1 MNMFDIIRQRNMA
14 ETELLRL
21 SRLNDPTYNRI
32 PRVPIV
38 SAPPVEIEP
47 PVAEE
52 VAEEAI
58 TEEVPETIVEGA
70 PAKSRKSRKKASE

>member
-32 PRVPIV
+32 LRVPIV

-47 PVAEE
+47 PV
-52 VAEEAI
+52 VAEA
-58 TEEVPETIVEGA
+58 IVEETSETVVEEA
-70 PAKSRKSRKKASE
+70 PAKSRKSRKKTSE

>member
-47 PVAEE
+47 PV
-52 VAEEAI
+52 VAEA
-58 TEEVPETIVEGA
+58 IVEETSETVVEEA
-70 PAKSRKSRKKASE
+70 PAKSRKSRKKTSE

>member
-52 VAEEAI
+52 VAEE
-58 TEEVPETIVEGA
+58 VPETIVEGA